1 MNKKIRY
8 SIDTIRH
15 STSHLMAAAILE
27 LFPAA
32 KFGIGPT
39 IENGFYYDIDV
50 KEKIT
55 SEDLKQITTT
65 MKKMIKQKLPFEKK
79 KLSIP
84 QAIKLFNQTKQPY
97 KIELLED
104 ISKRGTTKIT
114 GKADKQ
120 EFVTIYKLGN
130 FIDLCKGPHVKTTK
144 DLGSFKISKIAG
156 AYWRGSEKN
165 KMLTRIYGIG
175 FKTKDDLKKHI
186 TKLEQAAKRDH
197 RKIGQALDLFQINEN
212 IGPGLVLWHPK
223 GAILKKTIE
232 DYILKEY
239 MKNKYQLVSTPH
251 IAKLNLWETSGHND
265 FYREDMFPVMHL
277 KETDK
282 EAKEDYQIKPM
293 NCPFHIAI
301 FQNQIRSYRD
311 LPVRYTELGTVY
323 RYEKSGVL
331 HGITRVRGFTQD
343 DAHIFCTKDQLDEEI
358 SKTISF
364 ALKLLK
370 IFGFKEYKICLSTQP
385 KKFVGSQPNWNKS
398 IRALKKALKKQDIKF
413 EIDKQ
418 GGSFYGPKIDIKIKD
433 SIGREW
439 QCTTIQVDFNLPQK
453 FNICYIDD
461 KGKKQEPIM
470 IHRALLGSL
479 ERFIGILIEHYTG
492 AFPVWLSPIQV
503 YIAPVG
509 KTHQKAASAL
519 AKELEAQDIKVQID
533 TLNETISYKIRKATK
548 QKIPYILVIGD
559 KETKGRFL
567 NIRTRGGKIIK
578 LTLKQF
584 ISKILKQIKNKTL

>member
-293 NCPFHIAI
+293 SCPFHIAI